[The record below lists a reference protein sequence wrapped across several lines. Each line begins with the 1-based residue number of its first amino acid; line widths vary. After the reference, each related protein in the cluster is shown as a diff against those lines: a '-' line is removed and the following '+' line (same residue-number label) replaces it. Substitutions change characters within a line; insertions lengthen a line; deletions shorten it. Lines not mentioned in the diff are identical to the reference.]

1 MKNDGLAPV
10 PNTSMASQMSAE
22 RHATQTRVHVFGTDA
37 TFEKCTR
44 CGPDASRNGISTFGL
59 SAAMVAEYVS
69 LTSVR
74 DSTASASTVQRGS
87 DRLSGT

>member
-1 MKNDGLAPV
+1 
-10 PNTSMASQMSAE
+10 
-22 RHATQTRVHVFGTDA
+22 
-37 TFEKCTR
+37 
-44 CGPDASRNGISTFGL
+44 L